1 MLPDGAVERVQEV
14 CAAIGQACEAAGVA
28 QWDVMGEQSYGLNLN
43 LEAGRITMV
52 GAGGEGGFG
61 VRVVDDGRFGFARLV
76 DPSGAERAVGQAVSI
91 MNKAPRVEGFELP
104 SACEASAGPSAFHP
118 DVAHLAAEDLMD
130 RADAMLVHVAS
141 ESPHAVV
148 TGGGLG
154 ASATAAAFLSSEG
167 IERASASTSMGAGV
181 QVTIDVDDQLTSGWE
196 GASSDA
202 LLPDVPDCVDLAI
215 KWAEC
220 TRDPIKVEPVKGTQD
235 VVLSEGA
242 FGSLF
247 GMVVGSAISG
257 PRVARKESLWSD
269 RLGKKV
275 MADHLS
281 LVDDGR
287 LAGGA
292 RTASIDGDG
301 MPTSTRTLV
310 EGGRLTQVNWSVRDA
325 AKAVA
330 DGQVEHA
337 ESTGS
342 AARSIEGPP
351 GTSTHDLIL
360 TSAQRRPSPDDL
372 VAQMDDGWVVHSI
385 MGAHTANPTSGDF
398 SVTTS
403 SVLRVVDGEVQ
414 GAIRQAGV
422 TGNLAEALSGT
433 VVLGRP
439 NERDGR
445 MGGHL
450 HLADVLL
457 SGTIGVNPA

>member
-14 CAAIGQACEAAGVA
+14 CASIGEACDAAGVA
-28 QWDVMGEQSYGLNLN
+28 QWDIMGEQSYGLDLN

-61 VRVVDDGRFGFARLV
+61 LRLVDNGRFGFARLV
-76 DPSGAERAVGQAVSI
+76 DPSGAERAVDQALSI
-91 MNKAPRVEGFELP
+91 LRKAPQIPGFELP
-104 SACEASAGPSAFHP
+104 SPSESASVPSAFHA
-118 DVAHLAAEDLMD
+118 DVAHLTAEDLMD
-130 RADAMLVHVAS
+130 RADAMLAHVAS
-141 ESPHAVV
+141 ESPQAVV

-167 IERASASTSMGAGV
+167 IERASSSTGMGAGV
-181 QVTIDVDDQLTSGWE
+181 QVTIDVDGQLTSGWE
-196 GASSDA
+196 GASSDD
-202 LLPDVPDCVDLAI
+202 LLPAVPDCVDLAL
-215 KWAEC
+215 KWAAC
-220 TRDPIKVEPVKGTQD
+220 TRDPIKVEPVTGTQD

-247 GMVVGSAISG
+247 GMIVGSAISG
-257 PRVARKESLWSD
+257 PRLARKESLWSD
-269 RLGKKV
+269 RLGKPV
-275 MADHLS
+275 MAGHLS

-301 MPTSTRTLV
+301 VPTQTRMLV
-310 EGGRLTQVNWSVRDA
+310 ESGRLKQVNWSIRDA
-325 AKAVA
+325 AKAMA
-330 DGQVEHA
+330 DGQVDHA

-342 AARSIEGPP
+342 ASRSIGGPP
-351 GTSTHDLIL
+351 STSTRDLVL
-360 TSAQRRPSPDDL
+360 TSSERRPSPDEL
-372 VAQMDDGWVVHSI
+372 VGQMDDGWVVHSI

-403 SVLRVVDGEVQ
+403 SVLRVVDGEVR
-414 GAIRQAGV
+414 GAVRQAGV
-422 TGNLAEALSGT
+422 TGNLAEALSGA

-445 MGGHL
+445 SGGHL
-450 HLADVLL
+450 HLADVLF

>member
-28 QWDVMGEQSYGLNLN
+28 QWDVMGEQSYGLELN

-76 DPSGAERAVGQAVSI
+76 DPSGAERAVGQALSI
-91 MNKAPRVEGFELP
+91 LKKAPRVEGFELP
-104 SACEASAGPSAFHP
+104 SASESPSVPSAFHA

-130 RADAMLVHVAS
+130 RADAMLAHVAS
-141 ESPHAVV
+141 ESPNAVV

-167 IERASASTSMGAGV
+167 IERASSSTGMGAGV

-196 GASSDA
+196 GASSDG
-202 LLPDVPDCVDLAI
+202 LLPEVPDCVDLAL

-220 TRDPIKVEPVKGTQD
+220 TRDPIQVEPVMGTQD

-247 GMVVGSAISG
+247 GMIVGSAISG
-257 PRVARKESLWSD
+257 PRLARKESLWSD
-269 RLGKKV
+269 RLGKQV
-275 MADHLS
+275 MANHLS

-301 MPTSTRTLV
+301 VPTSTRVLV
-310 EGGRLTQVNWSVRDA
+310 DAGRLTQVNWSVRDA

-342 AARSIEGPP
+342 ASRSIEGPP
-351 GTSTHDLIL
+351 GTSTRDLVL
-360 TSAQRRPSPDDL
+360 SSSNRRLAPDDL

-398 SVTTS
+398 SVT
-403 SVLRVVDGEVQ
+403 
-414 GAIRQAGV
+414 
-422 TGNLAEALSGT
+422 
-433 VVLGRP
+433 
-439 NERDGR
+439 
-445 MGGHL
+445 
-450 HLADVLL
+450 
-457 SGTIGVNPA
+457 